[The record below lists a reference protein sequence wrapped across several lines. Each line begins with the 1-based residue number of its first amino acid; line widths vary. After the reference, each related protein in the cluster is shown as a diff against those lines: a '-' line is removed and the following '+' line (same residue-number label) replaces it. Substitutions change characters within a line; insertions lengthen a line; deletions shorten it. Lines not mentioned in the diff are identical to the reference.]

1 MGHDM
6 RDCLRIL
13 EILYHIIGFLVP
25 ERVDNACLIR
35 HMDIA
40 GLARTCKTFKD
51 QGQPSLN
58 SVAMCPP
65 ALLWTVGVN
74 WGYRGPVF
82 PTGTFA

>member
-1 MGHDM
+1 MH
-6 RDCLRIL
+6 DCLRIL

-25 ERVDNACLIR
+25 ERVDNACFIR

-51 QGQPSLN
+51 RAQPSLN
-58 SVAMCPP
+58 SVAMFPP

-74 WGYRGPVF
+74 WGYRGP
-82 PTGTFA
+82 GTFA